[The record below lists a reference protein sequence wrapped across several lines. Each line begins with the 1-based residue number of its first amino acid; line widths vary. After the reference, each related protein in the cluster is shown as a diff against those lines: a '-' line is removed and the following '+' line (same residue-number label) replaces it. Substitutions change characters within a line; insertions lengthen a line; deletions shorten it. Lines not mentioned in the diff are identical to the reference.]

1 MRLTVVARAA
11 LALGAGLL
19 FPSAGPAQITLGQND
34 TFETSTTLN
43 WTDGHGGT
51 GESVQ
56 AGGPAGLSDHYLQV
70 ISTGGGGA
78 GSKMT
83 VFNRNQWVG
92 NYIAA
97 GVNDIDLSL
106 FAPSG
111 GTALSI
117 RLAFKS
123 STANGTPGYVSTV
136 PFALPADGA
145 WHHTDF
151 QLTAVAMTAIGSPTA
166 FGTFF
171 STPGPVEM
179 RIISSVNPSLDGDA
193 IAATL
198 GVDNI
203 HAGFTPTPEPGGTLA
218 VVLAAAGV
226 AGPLVRRCR
235 RGRV

>member
-19 FPSAGPAQITLGQND
+19 LPSAGPAQITLGQID
-34 TFETSTTLN
+34 TFETGTTLN
-43 WTDGHGGT
+43 WTDGHAGT

-70 ISTGGGGA
+70 ISAGGFGA

-92 NYIAA
+92 NYITA

-106 FAPSG
+106 FAPTG

-117 RLAFKS
+117 RIAYKS
-123 STANGTPGYVSTV
+123 ATVNGAPGYVSTV

-151 QLTAVAMTAIGSPTA
+151 RLTAATMTAVGSPTA
-166 FGTFF
+166 FDTFF
-171 STPGPVEM
+171 SGPAEM

-203 HAGFTPTPEPGGTLA
+203 HAVFVPVPEPGGMLA

-226 AGPLVRRCR
+226 AGPLAR
-235 RGRV
+235 RGRRGRP

>member
-1 MRLTVVARAA
+1 MRLAVVARAA

-19 FPSAGPAQITLGQND
+19 FPSAGPAQITLGQID
-34 TFETSTTLN
+34 TFESGTTLN
-43 WTDGHGGT
+43 WTNGAGGSS
-51 GESVQ
+51 ESVQ

-70 ISTGGGGA
+70 ISTGGGGGGA
-78 GSKMT
+78 RMT
-83 VFNRNQWVG
+83 VFNRTQWVG
-92 NYIAA
+92 NYNAA

-106 FAPSG
+106 FAPTG

-117 RLAFKS
+117 RLAYKS
-123 STANGTPGYVSTV
+123 ATSSGAPGYVSTV

-151 QLTAVAMTAIGSPTA
+151 RLTAAAMTAVGSPTP
-166 FGTFF
+166 FDTFF
-171 STPGPVEM
+171 TGPVEM
-179 RIISSVNPSLDGDA
+179 RIISSVNPSLDGDV

-203 HAGFTPTPEPGGTLA
+203 HAGFVPVPEPGGPLA

-226 AGPLVRRCR
+226 AGPLARRCR
-235 RGRV
+235 RGRP

>member
-19 FPSAGPAQITLGQND
+19 LPSAGPAQITLGHID
-34 TFETSTTLN
+34 SFEPGTTLN
-43 WTDGHGGT
+43 WTNGAGG
-51 GESVQ
+51 GNESIQ

-70 ISTGGGGA
+70 ISTGGGGG
-78 GSKMT
+78 GSRMT
-83 VFNRNQWVG
+83 VFNRVQWTG

-97 GVNDIDLSL
+97 GVNDFDLNL
-106 FAPSG
+106 FAPAG
-111 GTALSI
+111 GTPLPV

-123 STANGTPGYVSTV
+123 STSNGTPGYVSTV
-136 PFALPADGA
+136 PFVLPADGA

-151 QLTAVAMTAIGSPTA
+151 RLTAAAMTAVGSPTA
-166 FGTFF
+166 FNTFF
-171 STPGPVEM
+171 SIPGPVEM

-198 GVDNI
+198 GVDEI

-218 VVLAAAGV
+218 VVLPAAGV
-226 AGPLVRRCR
+226 AGPLARRCR
-235 RGRV
+235 RGR

>member
-1 MRLTVVARAA
+1 MRLTVVVRAA

-19 FPSAGPAQITLGQND
+19 LPSAGAAQITLGQID
-34 TFETSTTLN
+34 TFETGTTLN
-43 WTDGHGGT
+43 WTNGAGG
-51 GESVQ
+51 GSESVQ

-70 ISTGGGGA
+70 ISTGGGGGGA
-78 GSKMT
+78 RMT
-83 VFNRNQWVG
+83 VFNRTQWVG

-106 FAPSG
+106 FDPSG
-111 GTALSI
+111 GTPLSI
-117 RLAFKS
+117 RIAYKS
-123 STANGTPGYVSTV
+123 ATSSGAPGYVSTV

-151 QLTAVAMTAIGSPTA
+151 HLTAAAMTAVGSPTP
-166 FGTFF
+166 FDTFF
-171 STPGPVEM
+171 SGPVEM
-179 RIISSVNPSLDGDA
+179 RIISSVNPSLDGDP

-203 HAGFTPTPEPGGTLA
+203 HAGFVPVSEPGGMLA

-226 AGPLVRRCR
+226 AGPLARRCR
-235 RGRV
+235 RGRT